1 MADLPAISG
10 PALIALLR
18 KDGWTAGRV
27 NSHVQ
32 MLTKMVDGRVRT
44 TCVSLKRKDL
54 PAGTLAAILGPKQ
67 SCIGR
72 EGLAALIKKHGA

>member
-1 MADLPAISG
+1 
-10 PALIALLR
+10 
-18 KDGWTAGRV
+18 
-27 NSHVQ
+27 

-72 EGLAALIKKHGA
+72 EGLEALIKKHGA